1 MSPDELLKVRTVRCP
16 QCAATSPGTFL
27 TGEVASKTVQCPACR
42 QRFAVPG
49 LLELISEA
57 REQVLLQNKGR
68 VIRSAKLLLQGGT
81 VLLGLGTMV
90 QRGGWPAFLPTP
102 LGPATLLTGLGGAA
116 AAIGSLMAVGT
127 LATPGLARQKRWLL
141 PWLIGA
147 LWMLLVA
154 IQPLFVGW
162 LRWLR

>member
-1 MSPDELLKVRTVRCP
+1 MSPDKLLKVRTVRCP

-27 TGEVASKTVQCPACR
+27 TGDVASKTVQCPACR

-57 REQVLLQNKGR
+57 REQVLLQNKVR

-90 QRGGWPAFLPTP
+90 ERGWPAFLPTAP
-102 LGPATLLTGLGGAA
+102 GPATFLIGLGGAA

-141 PWLIGA
+141 PWLIAA

-154 IQPLFVGW
+154 IRPLLVGW